1 MKKLLGIV
9 VLGLSLVSFFI
20 NVSKAQ
26 ESTTAKIDES
36 QMYVKMTDN
45 LPIKGKE
52 NTVYM
57 GDKMVEQRTG
67 MFVECL
73 VPKFSVEEKKFGG
86 WLILI
91 KAEEPLCKRNEKD
104 KGYFPFY
111 VNQKG
116 LKGDMPDFYH
126 EVRFKGKKEGKYKLC
141 LVFGGLNSYCKK
153 KLSTKDVYYK
163 TIFTSQQDS
172 FQRVIE
178 YAGKKGSIVK
188 FIYSEF
194 KDEMARDAF
203 TREFEI
209 DLNDGMTVA
218 YKGSVFE
225 IIEAN
230 NATITYR
237 VVRHFKN

>member
-1 MKKLLGIV
+1 MKRILVILVLLFSSAV
-9 VLGLSLVSFFI
+9 VAE
-20 NVSKAQ
+20 K
-26 ESTTAKIDES
+26 
-36 QMYVKMTDN
+36 TDN
-45 LPIKGKE
+45 LPPI
-52 NTVYM
+52 NTKHEVYM

-67 MFVECL
+67 YFLECI
-73 VPKFSVEEKKFGG
+73 VPNFDVNYENTIRQIIIIKKDVPMCKETINSKVYIPPYENVLQGTSKFKTSK
-86 WLILI
+86 I
-91 KAEEPLCKRNEKD
+91 
-104 KGYFPFY
+104 
-111 VNQKG
+111 
-116 LKGDMPDFYH
+116 
-126 EVRFKGKKEGKYKLC
+126 EVKLKGKKEGKLKLC
-141 LVFGGLNSYCKK
+141 LVTILLDAYCQK
-153 KLSTKDVYYK
+153 KLSSDDFYYSK
-163 TIFTSQQDS
+163 KFVSEKDS